1 MDLAQAFVDFAQ
13 LGASWVLWLLI
24 ALSVISVGVMIDRFL
39 WFQGRDVDTE
49 ELTRQMRSAFQRD
62 ELERF
67 AAKHKDSRAIPVHV
81 ALRGLAERER
91 GPEVVAEAMHGERAK
106 WRRSADRNLMILG
119 TLGNNVPFVGL
130 FGTVLGVISAFQHLT
145 VKSADAEAQTLGAIS
160 EALVA
165 TAVGLLVAIP
175 AVAAFNYFGRK
186 LKVVMSGAD
195 ECAHTV
201 LELVHGAKHAP
212 AATPATDAKAA
223 D

>member
-1 MDLAQAFVDFAQ
+1 MDLAQAFVDFAE

-39 WFQGRDVDTE
+39 WFQGRDTDTE
-49 ELTRQMRSAFQRD
+49 EFLKLMRSAFRRG
-62 ELERF
+62 ELDRF
-67 AAKHKDSRAIPVHV
+67 ITKHKESRAIPVHV
-81 ALRGLAERER
+81 ALRGLAEREH
-91 GPEVVAEAMHGERAK
+91 GPDVVAEAMHGERAK
-106 WRRSADRNLMILG
+106 WRRGADRNLMILG

-130 FGTVLGVISAFQHLT
+130 FGTVLGVISAFQNLT
-145 VKSADAEAQTLGAIS
+145 EKTADAEAKTLGAIS

-165 TAVGLLVAIP
+165 TAVGLIVAIP

-201 LELVHGAKHAP
+201 LELVYAAKN
-212 AATPATDAKAA
+212 TPANAGDKAEDAA
-223 D
+223 